1 MNGFNLHYRLF
12 LWLLL
17 IVSIA
22 FAWLL
27 SPLYGAVFWGAIL
40 AIIFAPIHRR
50 IAAKLG
56 KRRNLAA
63 LISLMLV
70 LLVVIIPVTFITG
83 SLVQEGATLYQ
94 RVKSGNLNFGSYVQ
108 QILDALPAS
117 VQNMMERFGI
127 GDLSSM
133 QEKLTAGVMQGSQY
147 IATQAF
153 NIGQNT
159 FEFLVS
165 FGVMLYL
172 LFFLLRDGS
181 LVSARLREAIPL
193 SDTHK
198 LHLLRKFT
206 TVIRATVK
214 GNIAVAA
221 AQGVLGGAI
230 FYVLGIQGP
239 VLWGVVMAF
248 LSLLPAIG
256 AGLVWGPV
264 AIYFLV
270 SGELWQGV
278 ALALYGV
285 LVIGMVDNVLRPLL
299 VGKDTKLPD
308 YVVLISTLG
317 GMSLFGL
324 NGFVIGPLI
333 AALFIASWDLFSSD
347 FSATQNRDGRGQRS
361 PRRDGH
367 ERRAPPDGTSNGGR
381 ASQAPRVAHA
391 QRSADTNST
400 HVEATAQ
407 HSEPNKP
414 SRQSTH
420 SRRRRG
426 GDKA

>member
-1 MNGFNLHYRLF
+1 MNGNSLHYRSF
-12 LWLLL
+12 LLL
-17 IVSIA
+17 LVAVSIA
-22 FAWLL
+22 FAWVLW
-27 SPLYGAVFWGAIL
+27 PFYGAIFWGATL
-40 AIIFAPIHRR
+40 AIVFAPVHRR

-56 KRRNLAA
+56 ARRNTAA
-63 LISLMLV
+63 LVSLMLV
-70 LLVVIIPVTFITG
+70 LLVVIVPVTFITG
-83 SLVQEGATLYQ
+83 SLVQEGSNLYE

-108 QILDALPAS
+108 QILDALPVS
-117 VQNMMERFGI
+117 VQNVMDRFGI

-133 QEKLTAGVMQGSQY
+133 QDKLTDGAMQASQFL
-147 IATQAF
+147 ATQAV

-159 FEFLVS
+159 FEFLIS

-181 LVSARLREAIPL
+181 IVSARLREAIPL
-193 SDTHK
+193 SSAHK

-221 AQGVLGGAI
+221 AQGALGGAI

-264 AIYFLV
+264 AVYFLV
-270 SGELWQGV
+270 IGETWQGM
-278 ALALYGV
+278 ALAAYGV

-317 GMSLFGL
+317 GMALFGL

-333 AALFIASWDLFSSD
+333 AALFFACWDLHTSD
-347 FSATQNRDGRGQRS
+347 FALFESRDDRISRSQLPHDRRHHGRHIPAEARADKGQPS
-361 PRRDGH
+361 LP
-367 ERRAPPDGTSNGGR
+367 A
-381 ASQAPRVAHA
+381 RVAEA
-391 QRSADTNST
+391 KDPDPSARSGQGQGQG
-400 HVEATAQ
+400 H
-407 HSEPNKP
+407 
-414 SRQSTH
+414 
-420 SRRRRG
+420 RRRRRQPNKTSDG
-426 GDKA
+426 V